1 MGRPALDALDWVD
14 GWSHRRARPL
24 SQRLALQTRVTHR
37 GCESRLACAM
47 LACALQHRG
56 RAQGTHV
63 VAHASELTWVSRCSR
78 ALIIA

>member
-37 GCESRLACAM
+37 GCESRLACA
-47 LACALQHRG
+47 CW
-56 RAQGTHV
+56 HV
-63 VAHASELTWVSRCSR
+63 RYSTEGERKARMW
-78 ALIIA
+78 